1 MDKKNIL
8 ILPASEW
15 LVPLI
20 KKGKELG
27 HNVYVVN
34 PDTNSPGFEFA
45 DDYLLSDIF
54 DFDKVVQYAKEKHI
68 DAVTSDECDIA
79 MPLIAKLG
87 KSLGL
92 PALSEETATIFQD
105 KFAMRDF
112 SEKHGIKY
120 PEYRLCT
127 KADEAIEFLERIKKP
142 LIIKPL
148 DNCSSRGVYKVSTAD
163 EIREHFDESLSFSH
177 FHKAVL
183 AERFIN
189 GTEFTIDTLKTPS
202 RNYTLAISEKKH
214 FAHNKSIANE
224 LLFSHYNPNFDY
236 DKLRATN
243 DNYIMQSG
251 LEFGF
256 THAEYKYEDGEFYLI
271 EIGARGGGAMISS
284 CITQYLSGYDTYRYL
299 IECALGNIH
308 DEDFSIKPEYRD
320 RAAVLKFFETP
331 NGGGKVGEIKG
342 LDYLENEPDIHHY
355 RLNFKVGDT
364 IEDARND
371 SVRIGFYIACSEN
384 MTRLREV
391 MENVEKNFKI
401 LY

>member
-1 MDKKNIL
+1 MVKKNLL

-34 PDTNSPGFEFA
+34 PDMDSPGFEFA
-45 DDYLLSDIF
+45 DDHLISDIF
-54 DFDKVVQYAKEKHI
+54 DFDKVIRYARTNHV
-68 DAVTSDECDIA
+68 DAVLSDECDIA

-112 SEKHGIKY
+112 SKKHSIKY
-120 PEYRLCT
+120 PEYKLCT
-127 KADEAIEFLERIKKP
+127 KADEAIELLEKINKP

-148 DNCSSRGVYKVSTAD
+148 DNCSSRGVYKVSTAE

-236 DKLRATN
+236 DKLRETN
-243 DNYIMQSG
+243 DNYIVQSG

-308 DEDFSIKPEYRD
+308 DENFSIRPEYWD
-320 RAAVLKFFETP
+320 RAAVLRFFETP
-331 NGGGKVGEIKG
+331 NGGGKVREIKG
-342 LDYLENEPDIHHY
+342 LDYLEREPDIHHY

-371 SVRIGFYIACSEN
+371 SVRIGFYIACSQS
-384 MTRLREV
+384 MAKLREV
-391 MENVEKNFKI
+391 MEGVEKNFKI